1 MHTGTLI
8 PEHMCALWHVR
19 ASWERDQGV
28 TLNTDAL
35 STSSLSQGR
44 EEGPEIC
51 LKLRALD
58 ANASGNGLVPR
69 EEAVV
74 FINTGNFSLLFCA
87 PEMQKEEFARY

>member
-1 MHTGTLI
+1 M
-8 PEHMCALWHVR
+8 PENTCVLWHVR

-28 TLNTDAL
+28 ALNTDAL

-58 ANASGNGLVPR
+58 ANASGNCLV
-69 EEAVV
+69 
-74 FINTGNFSLLFCA
+74 SLGGSRSPYKYRKFFFFVL
-87 PEMQKEEFARY
+87 YT